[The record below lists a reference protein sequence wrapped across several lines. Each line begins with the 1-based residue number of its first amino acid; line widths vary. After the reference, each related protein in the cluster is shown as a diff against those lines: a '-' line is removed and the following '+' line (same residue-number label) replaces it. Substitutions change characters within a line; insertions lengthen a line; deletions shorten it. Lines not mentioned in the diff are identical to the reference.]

1 MNEGSELE
9 IRGVRSIAEQQPQS
23 QNSDMLA
30 LIFKAASD
38 PICNTANMKDLIAMV
53 ERMDAVK
60 RETAFNEA
68 LVRVQS
74 DMPQIDQRGK
84 MDRGPGKGV
93 IPYALLEDID
103 KQIRPIYSAEGFAI
117 AWDCQPQADGR
128 LLVSGQL
135 KHRMGHSQSFSIVM
149 PLDPSGGKTGPQSV
163 TSAISYAKRTA
174 LKMIFNIIERGTDKN
189 GADIQ
194 AITQSQADDIRDKLT
209 ELGGNVEAFCE
220 KVMNV
225 KRIEDIL
232 AKDIE
237 EAWNQLNIKA
247 RAVRR

>member
-1 MNEGSELE
+1 MIANAELE
-9 IRGVRSIAEQQPQS
+9 VRRDDAAAVPPQV
-23 QNSDMLA
+23 QNADMLA
-30 LIFKAASD
+30 LLFKAASD
-38 PICNTANMKDLIAMV
+38 PTCNTANMKDLLAMV
-53 ERMDAVK
+53 ERMETVK

-74 DMPQIDQRGK
+74 QIPQISQRGL
-84 MDRGPGKGV
+84 MDRGAGKGV

-103 KQIRPIYSAEGFAI
+103 RQIRPIYSEEGFAI
-117 AWDCQPQADGR
+117 AWDCQPQSDGR

-135 KHRMGHSQSFSIVM
+135 KHRMGHSQPFSIVM

-194 AITQSQADDIRDKLT
+194 SITQEQADDIRDKLT
-209 ELGGNVEAFCE
+209 ELGGNISVFCE

-225 KRIEDIL
+225 SRIEDIL
-232 AKDIE
+232 AKDID
-237 EAWNQLNIKA
+237 EAWKQINLKA
-247 RAVRR
+247 RKVQR